1 MYELH
6 VQSSILYRLL
16 LRLRIRATA
25 TVQLRGKCRLQTAG
39 TRILDTSVK
48 IEPRILHMYDELF
61 EYWFALYRLLGAAA
75 AACSLYSYSGGAS
88 LASDHQAF
96 TPRGDASA

>member
-1 MYELH
+1 MQTAAAAACPRYSYRTAGR
-6 VQSSILYRLL
+6 QYASDGANYRLL
-16 LRLRIRATA
+16 VL
-25 TVQLRGKCRLQTAG
+25 VYCPG
-39 TRILDTSVK
+39 TSVK
-48 IEPRILHMYDELF
+48 IEPRILHMYGELF
-61 EYWFALYRLLGAAA
+61 EYCCALYRLLGAAAAAAA